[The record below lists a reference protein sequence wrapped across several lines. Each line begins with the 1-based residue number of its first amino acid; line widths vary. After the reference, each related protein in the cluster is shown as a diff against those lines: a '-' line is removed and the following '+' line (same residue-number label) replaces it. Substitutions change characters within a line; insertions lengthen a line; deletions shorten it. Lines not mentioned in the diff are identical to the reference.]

1 MEMVDNKFFVP
12 EKREDRIKRLDEA
25 VETLKNEFVGL
36 DEIIDKIKIS
46 ITPWYIAP
54 EIITRP
60 TVVSLWG
67 MTGTGKTSVV
77 KRLID
82 LLGLANKAIF
92 FDCGE
97 ESNSGTRTVGDK
109 INDIMSDDDEDD
121 SMDKETPSDLVFVFD
136 EFQHARTL
144 NERGEEIDKPNLRS
158 VWALLDTGIL
168 RFDEYNYEL
177 SYFNSFLED
186 FCEYAKE
193 YPDVPLTYGKVVDR
207 NDVKNLLENLG
218 YFYYDRNLN
227 ALQEG
232 KYPKKMSKNSDED
245 SEDVLSPIS
254 ILDARVI
261 RVLIRRMKK
270 RDKSAKTPEIVS
282 DILGI
287 KTIGEMAK
295 YLKDAKKSM
304 TAMKEMNCNRS
315 IIFVLGNL
323 DEAFGVEGDLNPDID
338 ADVFYDR
345 TSKVTITDVKNA
357 LKERFR
363 AEQIARFGNSI
374 IKYPTLKKA
383 DFMKVIHK
391 ETDRIKEE
399 FEKAAGYTIEIDSS
413 IYDLLYSE
421 GVYPVQGVRPIFT
434 TIGTIFTPLFSD
446 IVLEFPKGSKVKLE
460 VLESEKGYKVEKKDV
475 LISSN
480 EFDSSENVFR
490 IIKKTRTIDLV
501 LGALRKPESKKTRYI
516 NAVHETGHALV
527 MAWTTGKLPMSI
539 VAISSDSGGFCL
551 TYDPEKTGEINTKRD
566 IDNEIMISMAG
577 YLAEETVFPDEGMRL
592 MGSGSDIDAAW
603 NELVAAAYKG
613 GYYTVLSYCNFETYV
628 NQLPGGLK
636 DTEIQAKMKSTFAD
650 LKKKTKKILEK
661 NKNLLVKIALRLGE
675 IGEMKEDEFLQY
687 IKEDDTFN
695 KHLEEARK
703 QNDPSYYKGIL
714 EGM

>member
-1 MEMVDNKFFVP
+1 MVDNKFFVP

-25 VETLKNEFVGL
+25 VEILKNEFVGL

-46 ITPWYIAP
+46 ITPWYITP

-270 RDKSAKTPEIVS
+270 RDKSAKTPEIVG